1 MEIYGCYIIK
11 DEFFNTFNDK
21 FLKGNKDENRPH
33 YCCFP
38 DKDNDKLFWFIPMSH
53 QIEKYEN
60 LINNRIKDKKPCD
73 ILQIIE
79 IGNSKSVLLIQ
90 DMFPITEKYI
100 ERPYTINGVPLIIK
114 SEKYIKVLNRKSQ
127 NIYRLIHRGVKL
139 NPTQPDVMS
148 IKSRLLNEIEHTEP
162 IGSIP

>member
-1 MEIYGCYIIK
+1 MRG
-11 DEFFNTFNDK
+11 
-21 FLKGNKDENRPH
+21 FLFRELK
-33 YCCFP
+33 
-38 DKDNDKLFWFIPMSH
+38 W
-53 QIEKYEN
+53 KYTVVTLSKMNFSIHSMISFSKEN

-114 SEKYIKVLNRKSQ
+114 SEKYIKVLNRKAQ